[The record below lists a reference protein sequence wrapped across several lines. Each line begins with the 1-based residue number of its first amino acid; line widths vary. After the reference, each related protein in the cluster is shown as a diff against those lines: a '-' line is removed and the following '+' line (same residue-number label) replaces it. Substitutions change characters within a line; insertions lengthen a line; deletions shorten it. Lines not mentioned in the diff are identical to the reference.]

1 MNHIL
6 QMLTR
11 LISVAKEAI
20 DREGLIAILTMSIGS
35 DDDIEETVQGETV
48 YNELINQLQLNIPK
62 DKDYRPNIYSY
73 FGIKKKPSDTILID
87 MMIKVFH
94 IKRFNSELYI
104 FKVNGWQ
111 KLSENELQG
120 FVSKMIQVLLI
131 DYTPTQSALK
141 NVVEGLQ
148 KSPDIEELNED
159 KDYIGCGR
167 NMFNLKTFKVV
178 ENDIKIFPKTRLNL
192 MLDKSDVI
200 TDKVPPHFNQYTLQL
215 ANFDNGLQ
223 NFLFQHMAVLLTANT
238 KLRRGLILY
247 GTAKNG
253 KSVFISLVRSFFY
266 SKDIVSKPLNEL
278 QGRFDKESLVGKKLM
293 ASDEIGESG
302 IQEKIVNDFKKLLS
316 VEPMH
321 VDRKGKT
328 QVEVTLDL
336 KLIFSTN
343 AKLNF
348 PAAHAKALERRIAI
362 IPCDYYVTKIDEGLD
377 EKLKNEKKEIFLYLM
392 HVYQQIVNE
401 KIECLENNRVTEI
414 SHDWLNF
421 GYEFVFSRS
430 VSIANQKACVDL
442 LKKLIKNESGSRVYL
457 SELNRAVKRE
467 LNISPQVINDLVQAN
482 FNLQSRL
489 NSGYKYWVDL
499 GWKEPDKKE
508 HHNNLDKT
516 NIIAFDK
523 NENVTDDELL
533 YEDDLNLGWEDFDDE

>member
-6 QMLTR
+6 QMLSK
-11 LISVAKEAI
+11 LLSVAKEAI
-20 DREGLIAILTMSIGS
+20 DRQGLIAILTISVGN
-35 DDDIEETVQGETV
+35 DDEIEEPAQGETV
-48 YNELINQLQLNIPK
+48 YNELVDKLQLNIPK
-62 DKDYRPNIYSY
+62 DRDYRPNIYSY

-111 KLSENELQG
+111 KLNEDELQG

-131 DYTPTQSALK
+131 GYTPTQSALK

-148 KSPDIEELNED
+148 KSSDIEELNED
-159 KDYIGCGR
+159 KNYIGCGR

-178 ENDIKIFPKTRLNL
+178 ENDIKIFPKTRLNM

-200 TDKVPPHFNQYTLQL
+200 TDKVPSHFNQYMLQL
-215 ANFDNGLQ
+215 ANYDDDLQ
-223 NFLFQHMAVLLTANT
+223 NFLFQHMAVLLTADT
-238 KLRRGLILY
+238 KLRRGLIFY

-253 KSVFISLVRSFFY
+253 KSVFIKLVRSFFY

-336 KLIFSTN
+336 KLVFSTN

-348 PAAHAKALERRIAI
+348 PDSHAKALERRIVI
-362 IPCDYYVTKIDEGLD
+362 IPCDYYVTKIDDNLD
-377 EKLKNEKKEIFLYLM
+377 KKLQNEKKEIFLYLM
-392 HVYQQIVNE
+392 HVYQQIIKKEV
-401 KIECLENNRVTEI
+401 ECLENNRVTEV

-421 GYEFVFSRS
+421 EYEFVSSRS
-430 VSIANQKACVDL
+430 ASIANQKACINL
-442 LKKLIKNESGSRVYL
+442 LRKLIEIKPGSRIKV
-457 SELNRAVKRE
+457 SELNKVINEEIKV
-467 LNISPQVINDLVQAN
+467 SSQVIKQLIQAN
-482 FNLQSRL
+482 FDTQTKLYN
-489 NSGYKYWVDL
+489 GYDYWIDL
-499 GWKEPDKKE
+499 GWKEADKKE
-508 HHNNLDKT
+508 IHDISKKD
-516 NIIAFDK
+516 NIISLDK
-523 NENVTDDELL
+523 NENITDDEALD
-533 YEDDLNLGWEDFDDE
+533 EENLDFDWEDFDDE